1 MPAQLP
7 VIPQAE
13 GTASDRWHF
22 KSIKLEG
29 GQMLGHISNFWPVYN
44 KEYNYLAQ

>member
-7 VIPQAE
+7 VALRAE
-13 GTASDRWHF
+13 RTVSDGWHL

-29 GQMLGHISNFWPVYN
+29 GQILGHYSNFWPVYS
-44 KEYNYLAQ
+44 KEHNFLAQ